1 MIKIQRGA
9 AGVAAA
15 CLMAACAPSAGA
27 GLQMQP
33 GTAPPIRVGQTVQGT
48 LADTDP
54 SGLERGPFDAY
65 RFDATA
71 GQQLVATME
80 SDTFDTYLTVGRL
93 YGPVM
98 DVVDSDDDGG
108 SGGEGTNSQMR
119 FTVPATGAYVLIAQS
134 FAEEGRGAYT
144 LSLNQAPAPTTG
156 ASQAITLGQPVTGE
170 IAETDNVADEDD
182 AFYDA
187 YTFAGRAG
195 QRIAITLESEDFDTY
210 LRVGRMEG
218 GSFEELESDD
228 DGAGGQGTNSMVR
241 MTLEEDGQY
250 VIRVSPLGG
259 GEGAYTLRLEERAAA
274 RGPQPAQPLQAGVR
288 AQGVLD
294 EDDPVLES
302 DNSYYDLW
310 SYQGREGEAL
320 TIQMMSEDFDTYV
333 AIGRMVNGEWE
344 EVASMDDGGEGTNTL
359 LEVTLPATGEYVI
372 RANSF
377 GAEETG
383 SYTLLV
389 ETSRDR

>member
-1 MIKIQRGA
+1 MIKMQRGA
-9 AGVAAA
+9 AGIAAA
-15 CLMAACAPSAGA
+15 CLMAACAPSAS

-33 GTAPPIRVGQTVQGT
+33 GTAPPIRVGQTVQGS
-48 LADTDP
+48 LADIDP
-54 SGLERGPFDAY
+54 AGLERGPFDAY

-80 SDTFDTYLTVGRL
+80 SDTFDTFLTVARL

-98 DVVDSDDDGG
+98 DVVDSDDDGA
-108 SGGEGTNSQMR
+108 GEGTNSRMR

-144 LSLNQAPAPTTG
+144 LSLSQAPVPTTG
-156 ASQAITLGQPVTGE
+156 ASQAITAGQPITGQ
-170 IAETDNVADEDD
+170 IADTDNVSDEDD

-187 YTFAGRAG
+187 YTFTGRAG
-195 QRIAITLESEDFDTY
+195 QRIAITLESEDFDTF

-218 GSFEELESDD
+218 GAFEELESDD
-228 DGAGGQGTNSMVR
+228 DGAAGEGTNSMLR
-241 MTLEEDGQY
+241 ITLEQDGQY
-250 VIRVSPLGG
+250 VIRVSPLGEG
-259 GEGAYTLRLEERAAA
+259 TGAYTLRLEERAAA

-294 EDDPVLES
+294 EDDAVLEA

-320 TIQMMSEDFDTYV
+320 KIQMMSDDFDTYV

-377 GAEETG
+377 GAEERG
-383 SYTLLV
+383 DYTLLL

>member
-1 MIKIQRGA
+1 MIKMQRGA

-15 CLMAACAPSAGA
+15 CLMAACAPSGA

-33 GTAPPIRVGQTVQGT
+33 GTAPPIRVGQTVQGS

-54 SGLERGPFDAY
+54 AGLQRGPFDAY
-65 RFDATA
+65 RFDAAA

-80 SDTFDTYLTVGRL
+80 SDTFDTFLTVGRL
-93 YGPVM
+93 HGPVM
-98 DVVDSDDDGG
+98 DVVDTDDDGG
-108 SGGEGTNSQMR
+108 SGGEGTNSRMR
-119 FTVPATGAYVLIAQS
+119 FTIPATGAYVLVAQS
-134 FAEEGRGAYT
+134 FTEEGRGAYT
-144 LSLNQAPAPTTG
+144 LSLAQAPAPTTG
-156 ASQAITLGQPVTGE
+156 ATQAITPGQPVTGQ
-170 IAETDNVADEDD
+170 IADTDNVSDEDD

-187 YTFAGRAG
+187 YTFTGRAG
-195 QRIAITLESEDFDTY
+195 QRIAITLESGDFDTF
-210 LRVGRMEG
+210 LRVGRMEQG
-218 GSFEELESDD
+218 AFEELESDD
-228 DGAGGQGTNSMVR
+228 DGAAGEGTNSMLR

-250 VIRVSPLGG
+250 VIRVSPLNEGT
-259 GEGAYTLRLEERAAA
+259 GAYTLRLEERAAP

-294 EDDPVLES
+294 EDDAVLEA

-320 TIQMMSEDFDTYV
+320 KIQMMSDDFDTYV
-333 AIGRMVNGEWE
+333 AIGRMVNGAWE

-359 LEVTLPATGEYVI
+359 LEVTLPATGEYLI

-383 SYTLLV
+383 NYTLLL

>member
-1 MIKIQRGA
+1 MIKLQRGA
-9 AGVAAA
+9 AGAAAA
-15 CLMAACAPSAGA
+15 CLMAACAPSGA

-33 GTAPPIRVGQTVQGT
+33 GTAPPIRVGQTVQGS

-54 SGLERGPFDAY
+54 AGLERGQFDAY

-93 YGPVM
+93 HGPVM
-98 DVVDSDDDGG
+98 DVVDTDDDGG
-108 SGGEGTNSQMR
+108 SGGDGTNSRMR

-134 FAEEGRGAYT
+134 FTEEGRGAYT
-144 LSLNQAPAPTTG
+144 LSLAQAPTPTTG
-156 ASQAITLGQPVTGE
+156 TSQAITAGQPVTGQ
-170 IAETDNVADEDD
+170 IADTDNVSDEDD
-182 AFYDA
+182 AYYDA
-187 YTFAGRAG
+187 YTFSGRAG
-195 QRIAITLESEDFDTY
+195 QRIAVTAESADFDTF

-218 GSFEELESDD
+218 ADFEELESDD
-228 DGAGGQGTNSMVR
+228 DGAGEGTNSMLR
-241 MTLEEDGQY
+241 MTLEEDGEY
-250 VIRVSPLGG
+250 VIRVSPLGEG
-259 GEGAYTLRLEERAAA
+259 TGAYTLRLEERAAA

-288 AQGVLD
+288 AQGVLN
-294 EDDPVLES
+294 EDDAVLES

-320 TIQMMSEDFDTYV
+320 KIQMMSDDFDTYV
-333 AIGRMVNGEWE
+333 AIGRMVNGAWE

-383 SYTLLV
+383 DYTLLV

>member
-1 MIKIQRGA
+1 MMKMQRGA
-9 AGVAAA
+9 AGAAAA
-15 CLMAACAPSAGA
+15 CLMAACAPSGG

-33 GTAPPIRVGQTVQGT
+33 GTAPPIRVGQTVQGS

-54 SGLERGPFDAY
+54 AGLARGPFDAY
-65 RFDATA
+65 RFNATA

-80 SDTFDTYLTVGRL
+80 SDAFDTYLTVGRL

-98 DVVDSDDDGG
+98 DVVDTDDDSG
-108 SGGEGTNSQMR
+108 SGGDGTNSRMR

-134 FAEEGRGAYT
+134 FTEEGRGAYT
-144 LSLNQAPAPTTG
+144 LSMTQAPVPTTG
-156 ASQAITLGQPVTGE
+156 ASRAITAGQPATGQ
-170 IAETDNVADEDD
+170 IADTDNVSDEDD
-182 AFYDA
+182 AFFDA
-187 YTFAGRAG
+187 YTFSGRAG
-195 QRIAITLESEDFDTY
+195 QRIAVTLESGDFDTF

-218 GSFEELESDD
+218 TDFEELESDD
-228 DGAGGQGTNSMVR
+228 DGAGEGTNSMLR
-241 MTLEEDGQY
+241 MTLENDGEY
-250 VIRVSPLGG
+250 VIRVSPLGEG
-259 GEGAYTLRLEERAAA
+259 TGAYTLRLEERAAA
-274 RGPQPAQPLQAGVR
+274 GGPRPAQPLQAGVR
-288 AQGVLD
+288 AQGVLN
-294 EDDPVLES
+294 DDDAVLEA

-310 SYQGREGEAL
+310 TYQGREGEAL
-320 TIQMMSEDFDTYV
+320 KIQMMSDDFDTYV
-333 AIGRMVNGEWE
+333 AIGRMVNGTWE

-383 SYTLLV
+383 DYTLLV

>member
-1 MIKIQRGA
+1 MIKMQRGA
-9 AGVAAA
+9 AGIAAA
-15 CLMAACAPSAGA
+15 CLMAACAPSAG

-33 GTAPPIRVGQTVQGT
+33 GTAPPIRVGQTVQGS

-54 SGLERGPFDAY
+54 AGLERGPFDAY

-71 GQQLVATME
+71 GQQLVATMA
-80 SDTFDTYLTVGRL
+80 SDTFDTFLTVARL

-98 DVVDSDDDGG
+98 DVVDSDDDGA
-108 SGGEGTNSQMR
+108 GEGTNSRMR
-119 FTVPATGAYVLIAQS
+119 FTVPANGAYVLIAQS
-134 FAEEGRGAYT
+134 FTEEGRGAYT
-144 LSLNQAPAPTTG
+144 LSLSQAPVPTTG
-156 ASQAITLGQPVTGE
+156 ASQAITAGQPVTGQ
-170 IAETDNVADEDD
+170 IADTDNVSDEDD

-187 YTFAGRAG
+187 YTFTGRAG
-195 QRIAITLESEDFDTY
+195 QRIAITLESEEFDTF

-218 GSFEELESDD
+218 GAFEELESDD
-228 DGAGGQGTNSMVR
+228 DGAGGEGTNSMLR
-241 MTLEEDGQY
+241 MTLEQDGQY
-250 VIRVSPLGG
+250 VIRVSPLGEG
-259 GEGAYTLRLEERAAA
+259 TGAYTLRLEERAAA

-288 AQGVLD
+288 AQGVLN
-294 EDDPVLES
+294 EDDAVLEA

-320 TIQMMSEDFDTYV
+320 KIQMMSDDFDTYV

-383 SYTLLV
+383 DYTLLL

>member
-1 MIKIQRGA
+1 MMKMQRGA
-9 AGVAAA
+9 AGAAAA
-15 CLMAACAPSAGA
+15 CLMAACAPSGG

-33 GTAPPIRVGQTVQGT
+33 GTAPPIRVGQTVQGS

-54 SGLERGPFDAY
+54 AGLTRGRFDAY
-65 RFDATA
+65 RFNATA

-98 DVVDSDDDGG
+98 DVVDTDDDGG
-108 SGGEGTNSQMR
+108 DGEDGTNSRMR
-119 FTVPATGAYVLIAQS
+119 FTVPATGAYVLVAQS
-134 FAEEGRGAYT
+134 FTEEGRGAYT
-144 LSLNQAPAPTTG
+144 LSMTQAPAPTTG
-156 ASQAITLGQPVTGE
+156 ASQAIAAGQPVTGQ
-170 IAETDNVADEDD
+170 IADTDNVSDEDD

-187 YTFAGRAG
+187 YTFSGRAG
-195 QRIAITLESEDFDTY
+195 QRITVTLESDDFDTM

-218 GSFEELESDD
+218 TAFEELESDD
-228 DGAGGQGTNSMVR
+228 DGAGEGTNSMLR
-241 MTLEEDGQY
+241 MTLEEDGEY
-250 VIRVSPLGG
+250 VIRVSPLGEG
-259 GEGAYTLRLEERAAA
+259 SGAYTLRLEERAAA

-288 AQGVLD
+288 AQGVLN
-294 EDDPVLES
+294 DDDAVLEA

-310 SYQGREGEAL
+310 SYQGREGEAVK
-320 TIQMMSEDFDTYV
+320 IQMTSDDFDTYV
-333 AIGRMVNGEWE
+333 AIGRMVNGTWE

-383 SYTLLV
+383 DYTLLI

>member
-1 MIKIQRGA
+1 MIKMQRGA

-15 CLMAACAPSAGA
+15 CLMAACAPPSGG

-54 SGLERGPFDAY
+54 AGLERGRFDAY
-65 RFDATA
+65 RFDAAA

-80 SDTFDTYLTVGRL
+80 SDTFDTFLTVGRL

-98 DVVDSDDDGG
+98 DVLDTDDDGG
-108 SGGEGTNSQMR
+108 SGGDGTNSRMR

-144 LSLNQAPAPTTG
+144 LSLAQAPVPTTG
-156 ASQAITLGQPVTGE
+156 ASQAIAAGQAVTGQ
-170 IAETDNVADEDD
+170 IADTDNVSDEDD
-182 AFYDA
+182 TFYDA
-187 YTFAGRAG
+187 YTFTGRAG
-195 QRIAITLESEDFDTY
+195 QRIAVTVESGDFDTFV
-210 LRVGRMEG
+210 RVGRMEG
-218 GSFEELESDD
+218 TDFEELESDD
-228 DGAGGQGTNSMVR
+228 DGAGEGTNSMLR
-241 MTLEEDGQY
+241 MTLEEDGPY
-250 VIRVSPLGG
+250 VIRVSPLGDG
-259 GEGAYTLRLEERAAA
+259 TGAYTLRLEERAVAQ
-274 RGPQPAQPLQAGVR
+274 GPRPAQPLQAGVR

-294 EDDPVLES
+294 EDDAVLEA
-302 DNSYYDLW
+302 DDSYYDLW
-310 SYQGREGEAL
+310 TYQGREGEAL
-320 TIQMMSEDFDTYV
+320 KIHMTSDDFDTYV
-333 AIGRMVNGEWE
+333 AIGRMVNGTWE

-377 GAEETG
+377 GAEQTG
-383 SYTLLV
+383 DYTLLV